1 MFGSHLSRSQS
12 SSVGILQEHGNCQCS
27 GTYFSQRAS
36 GAEQRMKV
44 DIPGDEKTLNMISK
58 WKLEK

>member
-1 MFGSHLSRSQS
+1 M
-12 SSVGILQEHGNCQCS
+12 GIPQEHGNCQCS

-36 GAEQRMKV
+36 GAEQGMKV
-44 DIPGDEKTLNMISK
+44 DIPGNEKTLNMISK